1 MASHRKPRPGGTRG
15 PGLRGPA
22 LATAAFTS
30 VAVLSQ
36 TAEAATD
43 DGRPSMEEIEKK
55 IDELYRRADSSPED
69 EPAARQRAREE
80 EPRQESARRGNRR
93 AKAPEGRVASAAGP
107 DTAASLL
114 AEFPQDHFAQNRVM
128 NRLASRVRDTAER
141 GRTGRSPR
149 TPDAGTDAA
158 PYDVKA
164 AKAAVQRKLATTRDL
179 LSRLTPQEHARPT
192 EPDPAPWGTA
202 RPAESD
208 PAPWSDARPAKP
220 DPAPWADARPAEPD
234 PAPWSDARP
243 AESDPTPWA
252 DARPA
257 EADPA
262 PWQNV
267 LPAVLAQAAWE
278 DGPSTASGP
287 AAWED
292 GPSTASGPAAWED
305 GPSTGSTPA
314 TWEDRL
320 PAASAPAAWEGGP
333 STGSAPA
340 TRNGGRPAVA
350 APAAWED
357 GLPAVPAPATWEDTG
372 PQTYAAAT
380 PSPAPAPAASAAS
393 QQATKAEKA
402 IAFARAQLG
411 RPYVSGASGPGS
423 YDCSGLTQA
432 AWRAAGVTLPRAARD
447 QAVAGTPVALADAR
461 PGDLVFFH
469 EDSSHVGLYT
479 GDGAM
484 IHAPEPGAY
493 IREEPVHRG
502 GEGLVQGVV
511 RPA

>member
-1 MASHRKPRPGGTRG
+1 MASHRKPHPGGTRG

-36 TAEAATD
+36 TAEAAAD

-93 AKAPEGRVASAAGP
+93 AKAPEGRVAPAAGP
-107 DTAASLL
+107 DTAAFLL

-149 TPDAGTDAA
+149 TADTDAA

-179 LSRLTPQEHARPT
+179 LSRLPAQEHAR
-192 EPDPAPWGTA
+192 A
-202 RPAESD
+202 
-208 PAPWSDARPAKP
+208 
-220 DPAPWADARPAEPD
+220 AEPG
-234 PAPWSDARP
+234 
-243 AESDPTPWA
+243 PTPWG
-252 DARPA
+252 DALPGVPA
-257 EADPA
+257 QGAWEDGPSTASTS
-262 PWQNV
+262 
-267 LPAVLAQAAWE
+267 AAWE
-278 DGPSTASGP
+278 DGPSTAST
-287 AAWED
+287 
-292 GPSTASGPAAWED
+292 SAAWED
-305 GPSTGSTPA
+305 GPSTGSAQA
-314 TWEDRL
+314 TWDDGL
-320 PAASAPAAWEGGP
+320 PAAS
-333 STGSAPA
+333 
-340 TRNGGRPAVA
+340 

-357 GLPAVPAPATWEDTG
+357 GLPAVPAPAAWEDTG

-380 PSPAPAPAASAAS
+380 ASAAPAPSASTVA

-447 QAVAGTPVALADAR
+447 QAVAGTAVALADAR

-479 GDGAM
+479 GDGTM

-493 IREEPVHRG
+493 IREEPVHRA
-502 GEGLVQGVV
+502 GEALVQGVV

>member
-36 TAEAATD
+36 TAEAAAD

-202 RPAESD
+202 RPAE
-208 PAPWSDARPAKP
+208 
-220 DPAPWADARPAEPD
+220 PD

-243 AESDPTPWA
+243 AEADPAPWGDARPAEPDPAPWGDARPAEADPAPWA

-262 PWQNV
+262 PWQNA

-278 DGPSTASGP
+278 EGPSTASGP
-287 AAWED
+287 AAWEN
-292 GPSTASGPAAWED
+292 

-314 TWEDRL
+314 TWEDGL
-320 PAASAPAAWEGGP
+320 PAAS
-333 STGSAPA
+333 
-340 TRNGGRPAVA
+340 

-479 GDGAM
+479 GDGTM

-502 GEGLVQGVV
+502 GEGLVRGVV

>member
-36 TAEAATD
+36 TAEAAAD

-80 EPRQESARRGNRR
+80 EPRQESARRGTRR

-107 DTAASLL
+107 DTAAFLL
-114 AEFPQDHFAQNRVM
+114 EEFPQDHFAQNRVM

-149 TPDAGTDAA
+149 TPDADAA

-164 AKAAVQRKLATTRDL
+164 AKAAVQRKLATARDL
-179 LSRLTPQEHARPT
+179 LSRL
-192 EPDPAPWGTA
+192 PAQ
-202 RPAESD
+202 
-208 PAPWSDARPAKP
+208 KH
-220 DPAPWADARPAEPD
+220 ARPAEPD
-234 PAPWSDARP
+234 P
-243 AESDPTPWA
+243 TPWG
-252 DARPA
+252 DA
-257 EADPA
+257 
-262 PWQNV
+262 
-267 LPAVLAQAAWE
+267 LPVVPAQAAWE
-278 DGPSTASGP
+278 DG
-287 AAWED
+287 
-292 GPSTASGPAAWED
+292 
-305 GPSTGSTPA
+305 
-314 TWEDRL
+314 L
-320 PAASAPAAWEGGP
+320 PAASAPA
-333 STGSAPA
+333 T
-340 TRNGGRPAVA
+340 
-350 APAAWED
+350 WED
-357 GLPAVPAPATWEDTG
+357 GLPAVPAPAAWEGTG

-380 PSPAPAPAASAAS
+380 SSAAPAPSAATVS
-393 QQATKAEKA
+393 QQATKAGKA

-432 AWRAAGVTLPRAARD
+432 AWRAAGVILPRAARD

-479 GDGAM
+479 GDGTM

-502 GEGLVQGVV
+502 GEALVQGVV